1 MLLAIFVALA
11 IVLLALLQSC
21 APAVEPPTGPLGPN
35 SSYEQGQGQAQ
46 KGGES
51 GDDCHSSR
59 GAPIWHFD
67 FNNLNLVVQDTPIW
81 FDSAYGPNIE
91 FTLTY

>member
-46 KGGES
+46 KGG
-51 GDDCHSSR
+51 G
-59 GAPIWHFD
+59 GGGGGGWGGGGGPPIWHFEL
-67 FNNLNLVVQDTPIW
+67 NNVTRVFKDTQKGFVW
-81 FDSAYGPNIE
+81 GYGPN
-91 FTLTY
+91 

>member
-46 KGGES
+46 KGGNQEMIAILREE
-51 GDDCHSSR
+51 H
-59 GAPIWHFD
+59 
-67 FNNLNLVVQDTPIW
+67 Q
-81 FDSAYGPNIE
+81 YG
-91 FTLTY
+91 TLTSIISTSLFKIRQSGLIRRMDLILNSH